1 MSDIKAVKCKDC
13 GGEVDAET
21 QQETEEANEYFLKLG
36 KEANLKPTC
45 GDCLALMFG
54 EAVIN

>member
-13 GGEVDAET
+13 GGEVEPAI
-21 QQETEEANEYFLKLG
+21 QETIDEANEYFLKLG
-36 KEANLKPTC
+36 KEANIKPTC

>member
-1 MSDIKAVKCKDC
+1 MKCKDC

-21 QQETEEANEYFLKLG
+21 QQETEEANEILLMLG
-36 KEANLKPTC
+36 REANLKPKC
-45 GDCLALMFG
+45 NSCLALMFG